1 MRPCTL
7 AFAPTRRDGEGRD
20 RCEGGETEIGDTGLG
35 LLSILNQDVS
45 LRRDNVRLTHLILA
59 RANAPLSDPHE

>member
-7 AFAPTRRDGEGRD
+7 AFAPTRRHGEGRD
-20 RCEGGETEIGDTGLG
+20 GCEGGETEIGDTGLG

-45 LRRDNVRLTHLILA
+45 LRRIM
-59 RANAPLSDPHE
+59 LSRHI